1 MLSTLNISQA
11 FFFFLFRCYSLNPC
25 DIISSILTAA
35 NSHITSLYTE
45 GDLVTITQMG
55 AKSIIEVKGEAR
67 IESHFPQCGCI
78 ILRKWFLSLCLNL
91 FSCKMRAV
99 NLIWGGLNDILGIQ

>member
-55 AKSIIEVKGEAR
+55 AKSIIEVKGKAKM
-67 IESHFPQCGCI
+67 ESHFPQCSCI
-78 ILRKWFLSLCLNL
+78 ILGKWLLSLCLNL
-91 FSCKMRAV
+91 FRYKMRTV
-99 NLIWGGLNDILGIQ
+99 NLIWGGLNDIRGIQ